1 MPRHLSV
8 DDNMEKAKKN
18 NARQTIVIVSFI
30 NPLPASQGNRRVIC
44 SLISWLRNNGFYVI
58 FVLQAM
64 NIPREMRGELESMVD
79 ELYVVGDVITAGS
92 GKDESIKNTF
102 IGLLKSFFW
111 NLAYSKKN
119 IVLRIFPDALIQRL
133 SSALTQQ
140 IKPRNPRD
148 CWPETISEVQSI
160 SGKYDPIAVISEYIY
175 MTPCF
180 EKLPKSILKLTHTH
194 DMLSR
199 VAEEIG
205 AYGVD
210 TQDRECRPDEERK
223 ALLRGDVVIALQ
235 ANEARMFKELVPER
249 EVIIVP
255 YSGKHI
261 VSRPSKVVVP
271 NRILMVAAN
280 HPMNRRGLGLFCSE
294 VWPIVMEAIS
304 DAQLRIVGGV
314 SDALPTGTPNA
325 ESMGIVDD
333 VAVEYKNAS
342 VIINPVDLGTGLKI
356 KTVEA
361 LCYGKALVTTY
372 IGVEGLL
379 FGDSPPCVVTDDW
392 YGFAKAVICLL
403 TDDKLRRDIEERAI
417 SYANANFKSDIVY
430 SELQSTLLEHIIK
443 HNSFQT

>member
-1 MPRHLSV
+1 
-8 DDNMEKAKKN
+8 MEKAKKN

-361 LCYGKALVTTY
+361 
-372 IGVEGLL
+372 
-379 FGDSPPCVVTDDW
+379 
-392 YGFAKAVICLL
+392 
-403 TDDKLRRDIEERAI
+403 
-417 SYANANFKSDIVY
+417 
-430 SELQSTLLEHIIK
+430 
-443 HNSFQT
+443 